1 MPDHLESTRGA
12 IVVGD
17 GKFSVHAVGTSAY
30 QGPIESLV
38 GGKTPMEYGV
48 EPGHERA
55 LFAAL
60 LLPDPID
67 LYDKNA
73 VHVIIREITVG
84 HLEQDTAK
92 DFVAALA
99 QSGLDRAA
107 CRAAI
112 CGGWHRRPQDKPDD
126 GLFGVRLDVVMPLHF
141 RAPKT

>member
-60 LLPDPID
+60 LLPDPDD

-73 VHVIIREITVG
+73 VRVIIREISVG
-84 HLEQDTAK
+84 YLESDSAK
-92 DFVAALA
+92 AFVSALA
-99 QSGLDRAA
+99 QNGLDRAA

-112 CGGWHRRPQDKPDD
+112 CGGSHLGPHDKPDD
-126 GLFGVRLDVVMPLHF
+126 ALFRVRLDVVIPFQF
-141 RAPKT
+141 RTPKI